1 MKKLVILLGF
11 SSLLMFNSLSG
22 LALAAN
28 DKNSKAD
35 TASADELSLNDEDE
49 NESLQDDEDE

>member
-22 LALAAN
+22 LALAGHDA
-28 DKNSKAD
+28 NSK
-35 TASADELSLNDEDE
+35 ASADELSLNDDDE
-49 NESLQDDEDE
+49 SSQDDEDE